1 MPQLKVCGI
10 TDAAFAVMAARRGVD
25 YLGFIFAKGSP
36 RHVSAEKA
44 RAIAEAVRA
53 AVPRSPRFVGV
64 FVGTPADEAADIASS
79 AGLDVIQLHGGYDAE
94 DARTVKARGFEVWR
108 LLEGSA
114 ETDYAGEDATLVDG
128 RDGSRSGGTGKLADW
143 SAVGR
148 LKDVGR
154 RVVLAGGISPANIKA
169 AVATGAD
176 IIDVNSG
183 IETAPGTKSADLL
196 AALLEGF
203 TGQQG

>member
-10 TDAAFAVMAARRGVD
+10 TDAAFAVEAARRGVD

-36 RHVSAEKA
+36 RLVSAEKA

-53 AVPRSPRFVGV
+53 AAPRRPRFVGV
-64 FVGTPADEAADIASS
+64 FVGTPANEAANIASS
-79 AGLDVIQLHGGYDAE
+79 AGLDVVQLHGGYDA
-94 DARTVKARGFEVWR
+94 DDGRTVKARGFEVWR
-108 LLEGSA
+108 LLEGDA
-114 ETDYAGEDATLVDG
+114 DTGNAGEDAILVDG
-128 RDGSRSGGTGKLADW
+128 RDGSRSGGTGRLADW

-148 LKDVGR
+148 LKGAGR
-154 RVVLAGGISPANIKA
+154 RVVLAGGISPANIRA

-183 IETAPGTKSADLL
+183 IETAPGTKSAALL
-196 AALLEGF
+196 AALLEAF
-203 TGQQG
+203 IC